1 MKENTLL
8 IKKFLTK
15 KECKGIIEKY
25 AVNLPKMSVLG
36 SDNKDNFRVAEGT
49 WIPKDSNNTVIEKF
63 KNKVAE
69 ITGLPEEHQELPHL
83 VRYVVGGEY
92 KPHQDFF
99 WPGTNYYDSSMKE
112 GGNRAFSCLLYLNDD
127 FEGGQTDF
135 PTWKLT
141 VIPQTGSII
150 SWRNM
155 KENGELEKDSL
166 HAGLPVT
173 KGVKYILIV
182 WVREHAYKVI
192 R

>member
-1 MKENTLL
+1 
-8 IKKFLTK
+8 
-15 KECKGIIEKY
+15 
-25 AVNLPKMSVLG
+25 
-36 SDNKDNFRVAEGT
+36 
-49 WIPKDSNNTVIEKF
+49 
-63 KNKVAE
+63 
-69 ITGLPEEHQELPHL
+69 
-83 VRYVVGGEY
+83 
-92 KPHQDFF
+92 
-99 WPGTNYYDSSMKE
+99 
-112 GGNRAFSCLLYLNDD
+112 LLYLNDD